1 MSLINIKLSDR
12 AEPDL
17 TVKVVITYNYILCHL
32 ITYNNLH
39 TKLSWSSTKNYNF
52 LQIDGFDVRSRALQ
66 DESLSLTLLIRV
78 FFFERIDIDIL

>member
-32 ITYNNLH
+32 ITYDNLH
-39 TKLSWSSTKNYNF
+39 TKLSSAKLKTIISSR
-52 LQIDGFDVRSRALQ
+52 LMV
-66 DESLSLTLLIRV
+66 LT
-78 FFFERIDIDIL
+78 